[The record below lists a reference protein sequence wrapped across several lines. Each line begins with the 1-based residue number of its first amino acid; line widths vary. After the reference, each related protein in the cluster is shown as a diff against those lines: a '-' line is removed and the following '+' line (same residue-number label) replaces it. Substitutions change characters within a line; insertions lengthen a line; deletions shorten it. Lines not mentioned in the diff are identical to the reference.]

1 MSYIEGFT
9 EILQKKGRRFE
20 LVDGKLF
27 VRKEQWIV
35 PFGPAVQSYNLSQTQ
50 CKKLLKDLGG
60 IWVQWTDGFGPH
72 ADNSE
77 WYAVIC
83 RRHTPINDIESGNT
97 RSKLRRGLKH
107 CEVRKVEAEEI
118 ALHGYETYCAAINSY
133 QGHDAQL
140 PTETDFQRRVRS
152 DAPFADI
159 RHQWAVYQ
167 YDKLIAFAQNFVYDK
182 IEVDYTLLKFH
193 PDYLKFYPAYALIYR
208 MNEYYL
214 AEQDF
219 EYVNDGFRSILHQ
232 TGIQEFLIKKFG
244 FEKAPTGLHL
254 YFRPPFGQLLHL
266 ARLFRR
272 PLARFYSKADALFEL
287 DRLSRQAW

>member
-35 PFGPAVQSYNLSQTQ
+35 PFGPAAKPYSLSPAQR
-50 CKKLLKDLGG
+50 KMLLLKLGG
-60 IWVQWTDGFGPH
+60 LWVQWTDGFGPH

-83 RRHTPINDIESGNT
+83 RCHTPINVIESGNT
-97 RSKLRRGLKH
+97 RSKLRRGLKN
-107 CEVRKVEAEEI
+107 CEVRKVDAEEI
-118 ALHGYETYCAAINSY
+118 ATQGYETYCAAINSY
-133 QGHDAQL
+133 QGNDTQI
-140 PTETDFQRRVRS
+140 PTEADFQRRVRS

-159 RHQWAVYQ
+159 RHQWAVYHQ
-167 YDKLIAFAQNFVYDK
+167 DKLIAFAQNLIYDK
-182 IEVDYTLLKFH
+182 IEVDYTLIKLH
-193 PDYLKFYPAYALIYR
+193 PDYLKFYPAYALIYK

-214 AEQDF
+214 AEQGF
-219 EYVNDGFRSILHQ
+219 QYVNDGFRSILHQ

-244 FEKAPTGLHL
+244 FEKAPTGLYLH
-254 YFRPPFGQLLHL
+254 FRPPYGQILRL
-266 ARLFRR
+266 ARPFRR
-272 PLARFYSKADALFEL
+272 PLARFYPKAGALFEL
-287 DRLSRQAW
+287 DRLGRQAW